1 MDVRLRVQV
10 VRLERGTAAGAVS
23 RMGLPLLATRR
34 QEPHTFL
41 TMKLIPTWDD
51 ITPGSLGPALDAKM
65 RAAVEAGATLD
76 EARLAMHDV
85 LLRDVQQLRPSASWS
100 VDVTLN
106 TKMLALDFGY
116 RRIMEFTP

>member
-23 RMGLPLLATRR
+23 RMGLSLLATRR
-34 QEPHTFL
+34 QEPHTLL

-51 ITPGSLGPALDAKM
+51 IVPDKLGPALDAKLQ
-65 RAAVEAGATLD
+65 AAVEAGASKED
-76 EARLAMHDV
+76 AQLAIFDV
-85 LLRDVQQLRPSASWS
+85 LLRDVQQLQCTAPW
-100 VDVTLN
+100 TTGMN

-116 RRIMEFTP
+116 RRIMEFAP